1 MLSHSGVSP
10 LVTSNHTNIWDQK
23 IILKYTLCAIL
34 VCQCDLSAKDDDITL
49 GYVHLSSAKLTKG
62 IAIFYAKTSAE
73 RSLNISKASA
83 YYKIACQQNDELL
96 TINY

>member
-1 MLSHSGVSP
+1 MSVFQPQCKGIEYS
-10 LVTSNHTNIWDQK
+10 TT
-23 IILKYTLCAIL
+23 LK
-34 VCQCDLSAKDDDITL
+34 CDLSAKDDDITL

-62 IAIFYAKTSAE
+62 IAIFYAKTSVE
-73 RSLNISKASA
+73 RSLNISKVSA